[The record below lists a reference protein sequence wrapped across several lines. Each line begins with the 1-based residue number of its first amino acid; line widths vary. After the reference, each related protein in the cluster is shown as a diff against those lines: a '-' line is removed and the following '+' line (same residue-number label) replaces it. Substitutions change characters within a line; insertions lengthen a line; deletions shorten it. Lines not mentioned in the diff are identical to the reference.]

1 MYLAESYDIPE
12 SDPCDNT
19 PTAGLK
25 SDQVVPVNL
34 NNEEYELY
42 YNGCCNATFWPLFH
56 SMPDRAIFNQ
66 SWWEA
71 YKKVND
77 NFAVETLAALRKSAQ
92 ENPNKVINKLVAH
105 IKTCNMKQNYHQL
118 FARLLKNH
126 LNLHY

>member
-12 SDPCDNT
+12 SDPSDNT

-92 ENPNKVINKLVAH
+92 ENPNKVINE
-105 IKTCNMKQNYHQL
+105 L
-118 FARLLKNH
+118 FTFTRI
-126 LNLHY
+126 